1 MEPAKGGGEA
11 GEIGV
16 GGDPNAAA
24 FDGQCG
30 VGGVGDSVA
39 ADARIRTK
47 ATEDG
52 PMAGAGPDGGTTGL
66 SEERVMKR
74 KAPSEVD
81 GGSRFWGWSLLVRNL
96 VVQVPRG
103 RTVRSWCKAP

>member
-66 SEERVMKR
+66 SEERVDEAESAIR
-74 KAPSEVD
+74 GGWRIEDFGVGRYSSET
-81 GGSRFWGWSLLVRNL
+81 L
-96 VVQVPRG
+96 
-103 RTVRSWCKAP
+103 